1 MTVVAPN
8 PPTKPTPP
16 VLTPTGS
23 HPASDSDS
31 STTTAPA
38 NSTQNSNSL
47 VSPEVAGA
55 AKKVG
60 EIGKAIQ
67 GNQVQPKDG
76 AKEASDTAAKASS
89 KQAIP
94 VASTDS
100 QDAVATQTT
109 TSLKAPAVNSKP
121 ISLSYAPFVGIVVVV
136 ALILVG
142 LRLFKNKTKEP
153 RTLIDYS
160 ARTSTVMSKE
170 GIDIAVSTQT
180 TNNKVK
186 KNFEVRI

>member
-1 MTVVAPN
+1 MSVAGPT

-16 VLTPTGS
+16 SLTPTGS
-23 HPASDSDS
+23 HSAADTSA
-31 STTTAPA
+31 TTAPA
-38 NSTQNSNSL
+38 NATQNSSNL
-47 VSPEVAGA
+47 VNPEVAGA

-60 EIGKAIQ
+60 EIGKALQ
-67 GNQVQPKDG
+67 GNQNQIKDG
-76 AKEASDTAAKASS
+76 AKAASDTAAKASS

-109 TSLKAPAVNSKP
+109 VLKEPAVNNKP
-121 ISLSYAPFVGIVVVV
+121 TSLSYAPFIGIVVVV
-136 ALILVG
+136 AVVLVG
-142 LRLFKNKTKEP
+142 LRLFKNKTNEP

>member
-1 MTVVAPN
+1 MTVVAPT

-23 HPASDSDS
+23 HLGMDS

-38 NSTQNSNSL
+38 NSTQSSNNSAS
-47 VSPEVAGA
+47 SEVAGA

-60 EIGKAIQ
+60 EIGKALQ
-67 GNQVQPKDG
+67 GNQAQSKDG

-100 QDAVATQTT
+100 QDAITTQTT
-109 TSLKAPAVNSKP
+109 TAVKSPVINSKP
-121 ISLSYAPFVGIVVVV
+121 TSLSYAPFVGIVVVV
-136 ALILVG
+136 AVVLVG
-142 LRLFKNKTKEP
+142 LRLFKDKAKEP

-186 KNFEVRI
+186 NNFEVRI

>member
-1 MTVVAPN
+1 MAVVAPN

-67 GNQVQPKDG
+67 GNQVKPKDG
-76 AKEASDTAAKASS
+76 TKEASDTAAKASS

-94 VASTDS
+94 VTSTDS
-100 QDAVATQTT
+100 EDAVATQTT
-109 TSLKAPAVNSKP
+109 ALKAPAVNSKP
-121 ISLSYAPFVGIVVVV
+121 TSLSYAPFIGIIVVVAVVV
-136 ALILVG
+136 AG
-142 LRLFKNKTKEP
+142 LRLFKNKTKES

-180 TNNKVK
+180 TKNKVK

>member
-1 MTVVAPN
+1 MTVAAPT

-23 HPASDSDS
+23 HSAADS

-38 NSTQNSNSL
+38 NSTQNSNNS

-60 EIGKAIQ
+60 EIGKALQ
-67 GNQVQPKDG
+67 GNQSQSKDG
-76 AKEASDTAAKASS
+76 AKEASDTAATASN

-94 VASTDS
+94 VTSTDS
-100 QDAVATQTT
+100 QDAVAVQTT
-109 TSLKAPAVNSKP
+109 ALKSPAVNSKP
-121 ISLSYAPFVGIVVVV
+121 TSLSYAPFVGIVVVV
-136 ALILVG
+136 AVVLAL

-153 RTLIDYS
+153 RTLLDYS
-160 ARTSTVMSKE
+160 ERTSTVMRKE
-170 GIDIAVSTQT
+170 GIDIAVSTQP